1 MNIALIGA
9 TGFVGSRILDELIQR
24 SHQVIA
30 IARQVDQIKNRDHII
45 AMQLDIMQEGRLA
58 SALRGNDVVVSAFNA
73 GWNNPHI
80 YEDYL
85 EGARH
90 ILTAVKEAEIPRFLV
105 VSGAGSL
112 LNEQG
117 ERLVDAP
124 DFPKEIKAGALA
136 AADFMEILVRE
147 SDLDWTVFSPAV
159 EMNTESSGTRTG
171 NYRTG
176 TDYPVLDHN
185 GKSRLSAEDLAVVV
199 ADEIENRNFI
209 RRRFT
214 AAY

>member
-30 IARQVDQIKNRDHII
+30 IARQVVQIKNRDHII

-112 LNEQG
+112 LNEQ
-117 ERLVDAP
+117 
-124 DFPKEIKAGALA
+124 
-136 AADFMEILVRE
+136 
-147 SDLDWTVFSPAV
+147 
-159 EMNTESSGTRTG
+159 
-171 NYRTG
+171 
-176 TDYPVLDHN
+176 
-185 GKSRLSAEDLAVVV
+185 
-199 ADEIENRNFI
+199 
-209 RRRFT
+209 
-214 AAY
+214 